1 MELHVVRNGV
11 ILHALPLS
19 EQPLYIGRGPEND
32 VVVPEQ
38 TVSSNHASVWMESGQ
53 VWLKD
58 LGSRNGTFVN
68 DNRIQGATPVN
79 VGDSVRLGPDM
90 ELRVHG
96 AGAPSGPPLAYLVED
111 TTSGLQFPL
120 RSDRFTIGGSE
131 DDNLPIPGAEA
142 QALTIIVYPDGEVY
156 LGDAEGE
163 ERAVE
168 VGASFEVAGHTLRL
182 LALSPTYTATIEAE
196 PARYPY
202 ILKVTLDGVSG
213 PEAVLY
219 DDQNDRSHRVDAEN
233 RAVLLYVLGKQWLDD
248 RASGKP
254 RPERGWCSDA
264 DVSTGIWGRKGTA
277 DANALHV
284 LTHRLR
290 RELKKAG
297 FDPWFIEKRRR
308 ALRIRIKDVQ
318 IA

>member
-1 MELHVVRNGV
+1 MELQVVRDGV
-11 ILHALPLS
+11 ILHAIPLS

-38 TVSSNHASVWMESGQ
+38 TVSSNHASVWMESGH

-68 DNRIQGATPVN
+68 DARITGATAVN

-96 AGAPSGPPLAYLVED
+96 SGASAGPPLAFLVED
-111 TTSGLQFPL
+111 TTSGLQFPM
-120 RSDRFTIGGSE
+120 RSDRFTIGGGE
-131 DDNLPIPGAEA
+131 HDNVPIPETPP

-156 LGDAEGE
+156 LGDEEGE
-163 ERAVE
+163 ERPLQ
-168 VGASFEVAGHTLRL
+168 VGGSFELGGHTLRL
-182 LALSPTYTATIEAE
+182 LALSPTYTATVEAE

-202 ILKVTLDGVSG
+202 VLKVTLDGIAG
-213 PEAVLY
+213 PEAMLY
-219 DDQNDRSHRVDAEN
+219 DETSDKSHRIDAEN
-233 RAVLLYVLGKQWLDD
+233 RAVLLYVLGKQWLED
-248 RASGKP
+248 RDAGKP
-254 RPERGWCSDA
+254 RPERGWCSDN
-264 DVSTGIWGRKGTA
+264 DVSTGIWGRKGTS

-308 ALRIRIKDVQ
+308 ALRIRIRDVE

>member
-1 MELHVVRNGV
+1 MDLQVVREGV

-32 VVVPEQ
+32 IVVVEQ
-38 TVSSNHASVWMESGQ
+38 TISSNHVSVWMESGQ
-53 VWLKD
+53 VWIKD

-68 DNRIQGATPVN
+68 DQRIQGAAPVN
-79 VGDSVRLGPDM
+79 AGDSVRLGPDM

-96 AGAPSGPPLAYLVED
+96 TAEQPGPPMAYLVED
-111 TTSGLQFPL
+111 LTSGLRFPL
-120 RSDRFTIGGSE
+120 RSDRFSIGGS
-131 DDNLPIPGAEA
+131 DSDNLPIPGAA
-142 QALTIIVYPDGEVY
+142 PQALTIITYADGEVY
-156 LGDAEGE
+156 LGDDEGE
-163 ERAVE
+163 ERQIQPGTTFE
-168 VGASFEVAGHTLRL
+168 VGGHTLQL
-182 LALSPTYTATIEAE
+182 LALAPTYTQTIEAE

-202 ILKVTLDGVSG
+202 SLKVSLDGVAG
-213 PEAVLY
+213 PEAMLY
-219 DDQNDRSHRVDAEN
+219 NGDNGTAHRIDAEN

-248 RASGKP
+248 SQAGKP
-254 RPERGWCSDA
+254 RPERGWCSDN
-264 DVSTGIWGRKGTA
+264 DVSIGIWGKKGTS

-308 ALRIRIKDVQ
+308 ALRIRVKEVSIE
-318 IA
+318 

>member
-1 MELHVVRNGV
+1 MELQVVRDGV
-11 ILHALPLS
+11 ILHAIPLS

-38 TVSSNHASVWMESGQ
+38 TVSSNHASMWLEGAQ

-68 DNRIQGATPVN
+68 DERIQGASAVN
-79 VGDSVRLGPDM
+79 LGDNVRLGPDM

-96 AGAPSGPPLAYLVED
+96 TAAAAGPPMAYLVQD

-120 RSDRFTIGGSE
+120 RSDRFTIGGGE
-131 DDNLPIPGAEA
+131 DDLPIPGVGP
-142 QALTIIVYPDGEVY
+142 QAVTLMVYPDGEVY
-156 LGDAEGE
+156 LGDEEGE
-163 ERAVE
+163 ERPIALGE
-168 VGASFEVAGHTLRL
+168 TFTVGEHDLRL
-182 LALSPTYTATIEAE
+182 LALAPTYTATIEAE
-196 PARYPY
+196 PSRYPY
-202 ILKVTLDGVSG
+202 RLKVTLDGVSG
-213 PEAVLY
+213 PEAMMY
-219 DDQNDRSHRVDAEN
+219 DEHSDLSHRVDAEN
-233 RAVLLYVLGKQWLDD
+233 RAILLYVLGRQWIED
-248 RASGKP
+248 RDAGKP
-254 RPERGWCSDA
+254 RPERGWCSDN
-264 DVSTGIWGRKGTA
+264 DVSVGIWGRRGTA

-308 ALRIRIKDVQ
+308 ALRIRVKDVE
-318 IA
+318 IS

>member
-1 MELHVVRNGV
+1 LELQVIRDGVV
-11 ILHALPLS
+11 LHAIPIS
-19 EQPLYIGRGPEND
+19 EQPLYVGRSSEND

-38 TVSSNHASVWMESGQ
+38 TVSSSHASLWIEAGQ

-68 DNRIQGATPVN
+68 DDRVTGATVVY
-79 VGDSVRLGPDM
+79 VGDNIRLGPDM

-96 AGAPSGPPLAYLVED
+96 EAELPTPSLAMMIQDE
-111 TTSGLQFPL
+111 TSGLQFPL
-120 RSDRFTIGGSE
+120 RSERFTIGGADTDHLS
-131 DDNLPIPGAEA
+131 IPGAA
-142 QALTIIVYPDGEVY
+142 PQAITVIAYPDGEVY
-156 LGDAEGE
+156 LGDEEGE
-163 ERAVE
+163 ERPIR
-168 VGASFEVAGHTLRL
+168 VGETFSVGGHELRL
-182 LALSPTYTATIEAE
+182 MTMAANYSATIEAE

-202 ILKVTLDGVSG
+202 VLKVTLDGVAG
-213 PEAVLY
+213 PEATIH
-219 DDQNDRSHRVDAEN
+219 DDVNDREHRVDAEN

-248 RASGKP
+248 REAGKP
-254 RPERGWCSDA
+254 RTECGWCSDS
-264 DVSTGIWGRKGTA
+264 DVSVGIWGRRGTA

-308 ALRIRIKDVQ
+308 ALRIRIKDVE
-318 IA
+318 IN